1 MVNIRPLKC
10 ILFGAVIG
18 FFVSMYYIN
27 LVAVCCNTADV
38 ASHGR
43 HCVICVTNE
52 AKNIT
57 LRFSDPSILPTEKS
71 RLSHTGYL
79 KFFDEKTFQRIEN
92 ACPSSICEDGPCV
105 PTHLQVTMF
114 LNRLLECSETQQIEL
129 T

>member
-27 LVAVCCNTADV
+27 LVAVCCNKADV

-57 LRFSDPSILPTEKS
+57 LRLSDPSILPTEKS
-71 RLSHTGYL
+71 RLSQTGYL

-92 ACPSSICEDGPCV
+92 ICPSSICEDGPCV

-114 LNRLLECSETQQIEL
+114 LNRLLECFET
-129 T
+129 